1 MIKVPINFGGHHVV
15 RGQLFAMI
23 ISMNKIPEVPYLAAE
38 GFSRP
43 IPLERFLP
51 NCPVG
56 VTGQYLANPADSDGW
71 ILDPFGSNPLLDIE
85 AAACGRRVI
94 VVANNPILAF
104 MLRMLAAPRNKN
116 EYLSVLAELA
126 SLQRGSERLET
137 QVKALYN
144 TRCSGCH
151 NDIQADGYLWKR
163 GLNLPHA
170 RLYHCAVCGD
180 EGEHPLT
187 EEDLK
192 ILEPIQR
199 GEKLPY
205 ARAVAQVLGNDKEDR
220 PAVEEALKLYN
231 SRSLFVLFTLL
242 NKLEGMELAP
252 EKKELLQAMMISG
265 LEAGTSLWPWPN
277 SGDPPRILN
286 VPAEYLEK
294 NIWREIENSISLW
307 SQPAHKVDLT
317 IWPDLPKGAGICV
330 FRGPIRSLLLP
341 EEIRIDRIVALPPR
355 PNQALWTLS
364 ALWSAWLWGR
374 DADTR
379 FSQVLGRRRFDWHW
393 HTQALHHALS
403 KAANLTEE
411 KTEVFTIIG
420 EPSPGMALA
429 TGAAANY
436 AGLELQGIAY
446 HSPDDPIECT
456 WQVTRD
462 RGETASGNVQAI
474 ARTAIQDLLERLG
487 EPVEYMVLFTAIVAS
502 LAINAGFPPSIEQY
516 SQEKS
521 SELQGIIA
529 RLFGDRDFLR
539 RFEATS
545 QELDSGKWGLLNPCL
560 REDPLADRV
569 EKTVVELLYQTGS
582 MPSKEIR
589 RRLNRQFPGFL
600 TPPGALLEY
609 CLRSYADWDRT
620 SDTWTIKQ
628 TERADERQKD
638 LDEMRKLLLG
648 LADKISF
655 HFVEGSP
662 LLWEANKKTVY
673 RFWVSN
679 TACLSEHCVEAVED
693 VENVL
698 VFPGSRAELLK
709 YKLLRDPQMREATT
723 HHWHFL
729 KFRALRNLN
738 ARPDLS
744 AEEWQMMLD
753 SDPISLEETT
763 QLRMF
768 G

>member
-1 MIKVPINFGGHHVV
+1 MILG
-15 RGQLFAMI
+15 
-23 ISMNKIPEVPYLAAE
+23 MNAIPEIPYLAAE

-56 VTGQYLANPADSDGW
+56 VAGQYLANSPVADGW
-71 ILDPFGSNPLLDIE
+71 LLDPFGSNPLLDIE
-85 AAACGRRVI
+85 AAACGQRVL

-104 MLRMLAAPRNKN
+104 MLRMLARPRAKN
-116 EYLSVLAELA
+116 DYLSALAELA

-137 QVKALYN
+137 QIKALYN

-151 NDIQADGYLWKR
+151 NEIQADGYLWKR
-163 GLNLPHA
+163 GLNIPYA
-170 RLYHCAVCGD
+170 RLYRCAVCGD
-180 EGEHPLT
+180 EGEHPLA
-187 EEDLK
+187 EDDLK

-231 SRSLFVLFTLL
+231 PRSLYVLFTLL
-242 NKLEGMELAP
+242 NKMEGMDLAP
-252 EKKELLQAMMISG
+252 EKRELLEALVLSG

-277 SGDPPRILN
+277 TGDLPRMLN

-294 NIWREIENSISLW
+294 NIWKGIENSISLW
-307 SQPAHKVDLT
+307 SQPAREVELT
-317 IWPDLPKGAGICV
+317 LWPELPEGAGICV
-330 FRGPIRSLLLP
+330 FRGPIRALILP
-341 EEIRIDRIVALPPR
+341 ESIRIDRILALPPR

-374 DADTR
+374 DADTS

-393 HTQALHHALS
+393 HTQALHHALT

-420 EPSPGMALA
+420 EPSPGMMLA
-429 TGAAANY
+429 TGAAANC

-446 HSPDDPIECT
+446 HNPDDPIECV
-456 WQVTRD
+456 WQVKREHA
-462 RGETASGNVQAI
+462 ETAAGNVQAI
-474 ARTAIQDLLERLG
+474 ARTAIQNLLDRIG
-487 EPVEYMVLFTAIVAS
+487 EPVEYMALFTAIVAS
-502 LAINAGFPPSIEQY
+502 LAVNAGFPLSIDQY

-529 RLFGDRDFLR
+529 RLFSDRDFLC

-545 QELDSGKWGLLNPCL
+545 QELDSGKWGLVNPSPGGL
-560 REDPLADRV
+560 PLADQV
-569 EKTVVELLYQTGS
+569 ENSVADLLQQAGS
-582 MPSKEIR
+582 YTSPEIR
-589 RRLNRQFPGFL
+589 RQLNGRFPGFL
-600 TPPGALLEY
+600 TPPGALVEY
-609 CLRSYADWDRT
+609 CLRAYADWERLN
-620 SDTWTIKQ
+620 DTWTLRKGEGREERKHDLQEVRELLISLAAKTGFHL
-628 TERADERQKD
+628 TEGEPLVWEK
-638 LDEMRKLLLG
+638 
-648 LADKISF
+648 S
-655 HFVEGSP
+655 GSP
-662 LLWEANKKTVY
+662 VY
-673 RFWVSN
+673 RSWLSN
-679 TACLSEHCVEAVED
+679 SACLAEYCASTAEQEI
-693 VENVL
+693 ENVF
-698 VFPGSRAELLK
+698 VFPGSRAELLQ
-709 YKLLRDPQMREATT
+709 YKLLRDPQLREATA

-729 KFRALRNLN
+729 KFRALRSLA
-738 ARPDLS
+738 ARLDLTP
-744 AEEWQMMLD
+744 EVWQMMLD